1 MASGSVKGLHLVVA
15 DVRET
20 REALA
25 GRGVEVGEVEEHGR
39 GVKFVH
45 FRDPDG
51 NSWALQEMPWRS
63 REVSLYSPARDLYR
77 ADTFPV
83 ALEGVAMRK
92 VSAFTVL
99 LIAVAV
105 VAAGTVTGL
114 AQGNPS
120 RYQASLLPT
129 VPGIAPL
136 AAVVNV
142 SALSRVVAEP
152 RSGVALADHA
162 VGQPAANAPGH
173 NAIGTGSI
181 TPKLAISVGTVLTN
195 PLSSSDNPFG
205 LTPPDMG
212 LAVGSGDEVQM
223 VNIVGR
229 IWTGTT
235 PGAVFD
241 LRPFFGAPANSLSDP
256 WIIFDQPSGRFIAG
270 IFDITL
276 GGEDF
281 AISKTSNPA
290 GSWSVYHIKYP
301 GVAGGGCPDQGKGGV
316 DDNVIALAFNEFS
329 TAGCSGGTFLGA
341 VVEVFNKAQMLAG
354 AAVSFVYT
362 APNAARVSLI
372 PAQSMT
378 STTTEFFASLDNPS
392 GTKLHRLTSTGVPP
406 AAVTLT
412 ALADLTVGAYA
423 SPPAAPQA
431 GTRKKVDS
439 GDDRVQHVV
448 WSSNTLVL
456 AASDK
461 CKPAGDTMS
470 RACAR
475 VIAVNTSTGIL
486 SMNTD
491 IASKGHYFYYPAPG
505 INSAGQVVV
514 VFADSSST
522 TFPQVLV
529 TAAPI
534 AGAFATPVL
543 VQAGTKP
550 NTTGRYGDYFA
561 VAIDPAS
568 PTKAWVAG
576 EVGGPLT
583 GPFKWNTAVVQV
595 TVI

>member
-1 MASGSVKGLHLVVA
+1 L
-15 DVRET
+15 
-20 REALA
+20 
-25 GRGVEVGEVEEHGR
+25 
-39 GVKFVH
+39 
-45 FRDPDG
+45 
-51 NSWALQEMPWRS
+51 
-63 REVSLYSPARDLYR
+63 
-77 ADTFPV
+77 
-83 ALEGVAMRK
+83 RK
-92 VSAFTVL
+92 LSAFASL

-105 VAAGTVTGL
+105 VGAGTLTGL
-114 AQGNPS
+114 AQGSPS
-120 RYQASLLPT
+120 RYQAPLLAT
-129 VPGIAPL
+129 RPGVASP

-142 SALSRVVAEP
+142 SALSRVAPEP
-152 RSGVALADHA
+152 RSGLALADHS
-162 VGQPAANAPGH
+162 VGRTAANAPGH
-173 NAIGTGSI
+173 NAIGAASI
-181 TPKLAISVGTVLTN
+181 APNLAISVGTVLTN
-195 PLSSSDNPFG
+195 PLSSSNNPFG

-212 LAVGSGDEVQM
+212 LAVGGGDEVQM

-241 LRPFFGAPANSLSDP
+241 LRPFFGAPANSVSDP
-256 WIIFDQPSGRFIAG
+256 WIIFDRPTGRFIAG
-270 IFDITL
+270 IFDITR

-281 AISKTSNPA
+281 AISKTSDPA
-290 GSWSVYHIKYP
+290 GSWFIYRVKYP

-316 DDNVIALAFNEFS
+316 DDNVIALGFNEFS

-341 VVEVFNKAQMLAG
+341 AVEVFNKAQMLAG
-354 AAVSFVYT
+354 TAVSFVYT
-362 APNAARVSLI
+362 APNPGRVSLI

-392 GTKLHRLTSTGVPP
+392 GTKLHRVASTGVPP
-406 AAVTLT
+406 AVVTMT

-456 AASDK
+456 TASDK
-461 CKPAGDTMS
+461 CKPVGDTAS

-475 VIAVNTSTGIL
+475 VIAVNTSTNIL

-505 INSAGQVVV
+505 INSAGQIVIVL
-514 VFADSSST
+514 ADSSST

-534 AGAFATPVL
+534 SGAFATPVV

-576 EVGGPLT
+576 ELGGPLT
-583 GPFKWNTAVVQV
+583 GSFKWNTAVVQV
-595 TVI
+595 TIT